1 MQSKNDMKWLRGVWG
16 LNLKVFC
23 EDFRFSGFPFTV
35 KEFESEYCKWRGK
48 IQNFS
53 AFDQSQS
60 MTLNFKRIWSRG
72 GWIKLPFSIETRV
85 ARVEINE
92 FAPFLWKSTKTV
104 SNLCFDAFWRWK
116 VKKDDRTKEGIF
128 TILIKSQSN
137 IKFKCNKLKLVARS
151 IFEIINLNFNQYL
164 DLAIH

>member
-1 MQSKNDMKWLRGVWG
+1 MKWLRGVMR
-16 LNLKVFC
+16 K
-23 EDFRFSGFPFTV
+23 FSMKTFGFQASLSTV
-35 KEFESEYCKWRGK
+35 KDFESECCKWRGK

-128 TILIKSQSN
+128 TILIKSQTN
-137 IKFKCNKLKLVARS
+137 IKFKCNKLKLVAMCNDLISRS
-151 IFEIINLNFNQYL
+151 CCPIMWN
-164 DLAIH
+164 DLKDVSTLS

>member
-1 MQSKNDMKWLRGVWG
+1 MRK
-16 LNLKVFC
+16 
-23 EDFRFSGFPFTV
+23 FSIKTFGFQASLSTV
-35 KEFESEYCKWRGK
+35 KDFESEYCKWRGK

-116 VKKDDRTKEGIF
+116 VKTTIQSKKMIGRKKRFSQFWLNLKITLNFIN
-128 TILIKSQSN
+128 ILILLS
-137 IKFKCNKLKLVARS
+137 IKKMIC
-151 IFEIINLNFNQYL
+151 
-164 DLAIH
+164 AIYCCCT